1 MVLSFRSGI
10 AIDLRTRGVMN
21 EYLASCH
28 CGSIKFS
35 LQADIDELVVCDCSL
50 CAKRT
55 AVMVTVQRDMLKV
68 MSGEDALSLY
78 QWNTGKARHYFCST
92 CGIYTFHQRR
102 TDENVF
108 SVNVSCI
115 QGIDP
120 TKIPVRH
127 VDGKSR
133 SVV

>member
-1 MVLSFRSGI
+1 
-10 AIDLRTRGVMN
+10 MN

-92 CGIYTFHQRR
+92 CGIYAFHQRR
-102 TDENVF
+102 TNENVF